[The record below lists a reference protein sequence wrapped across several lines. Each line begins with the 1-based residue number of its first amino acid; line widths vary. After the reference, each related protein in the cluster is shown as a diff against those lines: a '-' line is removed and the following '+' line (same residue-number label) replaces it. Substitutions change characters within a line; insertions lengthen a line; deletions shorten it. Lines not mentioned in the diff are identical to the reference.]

1 MSKKEEAKMYTVAA
15 FLLGFILLD
24 NLTSTEQNALGN
36 WLMLVA
42 QTLCTNGSYTFNN
55 DWNDHLSNGHLDIRD
70 MLVKMRDSLDK
81 VNNIM
86 K

>member
-55 DWNDHLSNGHLDIRD
+55 DWKDHLSNGHLDIRD

>member
-1 MSKKEEAKMYTVAA
+1 MNNKEEAKTFTLLAS
-15 FLLGFILLD
+15 LLGYLLID

-42 QTLCTNGSYTFNN
+42 QTLCTNGSYNFNK
-55 DWNDHLSNGHLDIRD
+55 DWKEHIGKSPDI
-70 MLVKMRDSLDK
+70 KSIFNKFSDSVNK